1 MRYVHLGVT
10 YSFSDVCLRTFDEHR
25 QRSCVS
31 REIGGQL
38 FARFTN
44 AGISVDL
51 VTVTRGKSKR
61 TRFGFWP
68 DRQAEREEIAQLFR
82 GGYHYLGDW
91 HTHPEARPSP
101 SGPDQQKML
110 DIFRMSKHQLNA
122 MLMVI
127 VGQEDF
133 PEGLYV
139 GAVTAAGVE
148 SLYPQAAA

>member
-1 MRYVHLGVT
+1 MKYVHMGVS
-10 YSFSDVCLRTFDEHR
+10 YSIADACLRTFDEHR
-25 QRSCVS
+25 QRSCFS

-38 FARFTN
+38 FARFTS

-68 DRQAEREEIAQLFR
+68 DRKAEREEIARLFKE
-82 GGYHYLGDW
+82 GYHYLGDW
-91 HTHPEARPSP
+91 HTHPEGRPFP
-101 SGPDQQKML
+101 SGPDQQKMME
-110 DIFRMSKHQLNA
+110 IFRMSKHQLGA

-133 PEGLYV
+133 PAGLYV
-139 GAVTAAGVE
+139 GAVSASGIE
-148 SLYPQAAA
+148 PLCPQAAA